1 MYQLQRVNMFSQED
15 ERYDKKQQK
24 ILAEVP
30 PPPQMPTLTVPAMG
44 SVHLDHPLLHFEEYL
59 IQEHSNLRNF

>member
-1 MYQLQRVNMFSQED
+1 MFSQED
-15 ERYDKKQQK
+15 ERYDRKQQK

-44 SVHLDHPLLHFEEYL
+44 SVHPGHSLLHFSEYF
-59 IQEHSNLRNF
+59 IQSLTSAYFNVTENLRK